1 MTFSVAPL
9 NDFGR
14 DQARYADR
22 HDLIVIAVQDESWY
36 IEPHQIFREISLG
49 KGFNALVDGFVPCEH
64 RLEPK
69 GVAQALRNLC
79 ARPIGA
85 IERRAKIPHEL
96 ISIRKHP
103 GRVGRTLR

>member
-49 KGFNALVDGFVPCEH
+49 KGFNAFVDGFVPFMY
-64 RLEPK
+64 LSSLSFATPK
-69 GVAQALRNLC
+69 CSL
-79 ARPIGA
+79 
-85 IERRAKIPHEL
+85 
-96 ISIRKHP
+96 S
-103 GRVGRTLR
+103 